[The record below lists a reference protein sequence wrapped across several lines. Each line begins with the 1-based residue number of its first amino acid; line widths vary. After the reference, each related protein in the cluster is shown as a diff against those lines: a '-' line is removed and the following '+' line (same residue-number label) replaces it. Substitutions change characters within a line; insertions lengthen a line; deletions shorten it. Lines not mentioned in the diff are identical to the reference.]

1 MPNGTNG
8 RRAVDERFRGLR
20 DDAAVPEPTSNRKAR
35 VTWLGRGRDAVA
47 LRSRFAVADR
57 SAGRG

>member
-1 MPNGTNG
+1 MTNGTKG

-20 DDAAVPEPTSNRKAR
+20 DDAAVPEPTSNRKVR
-35 VTWLGRGRDAVA
+35 VTWLDAVA